1 MSQVSSHAMTIFG
14 DALECA
20 SPDERARYLDRAC
33 GGDADLR
40 AHIEH
45 LLRAHGEAGQ
55 FLGGGDRPAAHGGGG
70 APASMADAAT
80 AASDRPGAR
89 IGPYKLLEQIGE

>member
-55 FLGGGDRPAAHGGGG
+55 FLGGGDRPAAPGGG
-70 APASMADAAT
+70 APASMADAA
-80 AASDRPGAR
+80 AAARAAADGPGAR
-89 IGPYKLLEQIGE
+89 IGPYKLLEQI